1 MTNRSIGT
9 TRVPSTVPAGGRLSP
24 GRVRTRR
31 TRGGP
36 WRCALPGLKSL
47 VPLALALASA
57 SVAFLPPAAMAQ
69 QVFPAR
75 VELVAVDVTVVDREG
90 RPVADLRTEDFDVK
104 VGGQPRKVVAAQL
117 VRQAAPAAEAA
128 PAAPTAAAPEPAYS
142 SNQETPPGRL
152 IVLVPDVGWMSTGGG
167 RAAVDAAGRFL
178 ARLGPQDRVA
188 LITIPVG
195 PSVDFTTDHARV
207 AEAIQKVRGGG
218 RAFVR
223 GMRNLSLGEAFAR
236 VMPMGDRRVWNAAV
250 SRECGGVGSQGF
262 LGDCALELDTEAR
275 RISEEALA
283 TTATSVG
290 ALRRVLQALRTVE
303 GPKTVVYVSQGLV
316 TGRSSGNLG
325 ADTYLQPVAED
336 AARARASVY
345 TILVDKSFLE
355 ATDVSVRELPETR
368 FQDADLFRDGLEAIA
383 GYSGGPLIKT
393 LTTADFAFERV
404 ASETSATWLLSFA
417 PEEDD
422 RDGKLHEIRVAVARP
437 GVEVRARPRFV
448 VAPKDETPASAEAH
462 ARRSLD
468 ALLPEADV
476 PLSLTTVCLGQA
488 EGGAVRL
495 GIVAEVGLERELA
508 EPAAVGY
515 RLLDAQGR
523 VAAGSIEVGRLDPV
537 RTPGGEALY
546 YLTTVT
552 LEPGTY
558 GLKLAAAAPS
568 GRTGS
573 VERTL
578 EVRLRP
584 AGGALLSDLL
594 VAEPGRRASGMA
606 LTVDGR
612 LVGRAV
618 RTALEIRGATTPPTV
633 QLEVVPA
640 GGDAPVLVGGASV
653 RATAEPGRL
662 SAEAF
667 LDLASLAPGRYD
679 LRALVLKADGT
690 EVGRVV
696 RPVEL
701 LPAPR

>member
-1 MTNRSIGT
+1 M
-9 TRVPSTVPAGGRLSP
+9 PSLRRL
-24 GRVRTRR
+24 
-31 TRGGP
+31 GP
-36 WRCALPGLKSL
+36 LPL
-47 VPLALALASA
+47 LAAVAVLA
-57 SVAFLPPAAMAQ
+57 PAARAQ

-75 VELVAVDVTVVDREG
+75 VELVAVDATVVDREG
-90 RPVADLRTEDFDVK
+90 RPVADLRTEDFEVK
-104 VGGQPRKVVAAQL
+104 VGGRPRKVVVAQL
-117 VRQAAPAAEAA
+117 VRQVAPVAEAA
-128 PAAPTAAAPEPAYS
+128 PAAAATAAAPEPAFS
-142 SNQETPPGRL
+142 SNQDAPPGRL
-152 IVLVPDVGWMSTGGG
+152 IVLVPDVGWMSSGGG
-167 RAAVDAAGRFL
+167 RAAMEASQRFL
-178 ARLGPQDRVA
+178 ARLAPQDRVA
-188 LITIPVG
+188 LITIPTG

-207 AEAIQKVRGGG
+207 AGELLKVRGGN

-236 VMPMGDRRVWNAAV
+236 VLPMGDRRVWNAAV
-250 SRECGGVGSQGF
+250 SRECGGIGAGNFV
-262 LGDCALELDTEAR
+262 GDCALELDAEAR
-275 RISEEALA
+275 RIAEEALA
-283 TTATSVG
+283 TTSTSVA
-290 ALRRVLQALRTVE
+290 ALRNVLRALRTLE

-325 ADTYLQPVAED
+325 ADSYLQPVAED
-336 AARARASVY
+336 AARARASLY

-355 ATDVSVRELPETR
+355 AADVSQRELPETR

-422 RDGKLHEIRVAVARP
+422 RDGKLHEIKVAVARP

-448 VAPKDETPASAEAH
+448 VAPRDEAPADAEAH

-476 PLSLTTVCLGQA
+476 RVSLTTVCLGQA

-495 GIVAEVGLERELA
+495 GLVAEVGLERELA
-508 EPAAVGY
+508 EQASVGY
-515 RLLDAQGR
+515 RLLDDQGR
-523 VAAGSIEVGRLDPV
+523 LAAGSIEVGRLDPV

-558 GLKLAAAAPS
+558 ALKLAAAAPS
-568 GRTGS
+568 GRRGS
-573 VERTL
+573 VERTVQ
-578 EVRLRP
+578 VRLRP

-612 LVGRAV
+612 LAGRAV
-618 RTALEIRGATTPPTV
+618 RIGLEIRGAAAPPTV

-640 GGDAPVLVGGASV
+640 GGDAPALIGGASV
-653 RATAEPGRL
+653 RSTAEAGRL

-667 LDLASLAPGRYD
+667 LDLGSLAPGRYD
-679 LRALVLKADGT
+679 LRALVLTDGA
-690 EVGRVV
+690 EIGRVA
-696 RPVEL
+696 RTLEL